1 MTSIE
6 QLNEQIQNAQN
17 KIIELQ
23 QKEAEEKAELKIKQT
38 MFEPNILVLQK
49 WLDTVNYNKIQI
61 EKVKNI
67 KTKHDEFMQ
76 KRYQGYYEA
85 CKKEGGNH
93 PPGYSCEPIDKKLN
107 AEYNKYWGPTAT
119 IGGKPTYIQDIETFE
134 PALEKFNDSRNRVK
148 VPCEFMIHFIEAT
161 HNMFLIQ
168 QKRIDELE
176 TKVKLISEKNNE
188 NFILKDNENS
198 IVKDNEN
205 FTL

>member
-6 QLNEQIQNAQN
+6 QLNEHIQNAQK

-61 EKVKNI
+61 EKAKNI
-67 KTKHDEFMQ
+67 KTKYNRLMQ
-76 KRYQGYYEA
+76 EKQQDYIEA
-85 CKKEGGNH
+85 RKKNGGNH
-93 PPGYSCEPIDKKLN
+93 PPNYNYSIDKKISG
-107 AEYNKYWGPTAT
+107 EYNKYWGPTA
-119 IGGKPTYIQDIETFE
+119 IVGGKPTYIQDIETFDNK
-134 PALEKFNDSRNRVK
+134 LFKFIDSRNRVK

-205 FTL
+205 FIL